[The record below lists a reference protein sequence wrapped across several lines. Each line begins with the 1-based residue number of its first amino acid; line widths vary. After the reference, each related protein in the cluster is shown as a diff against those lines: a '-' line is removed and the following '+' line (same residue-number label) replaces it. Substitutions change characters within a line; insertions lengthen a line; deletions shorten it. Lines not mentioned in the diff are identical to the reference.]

1 MEVTGLL
8 CKIGTNAKLYGVTSQ
23 QTVCFLH
30 PKLYDVC
37 IVTNRLPL
45 HTTQNFLHRN
55 TATMFMAPLH
65 SYIKLFQDNR

>member
-23 QTVCFLH
+23 KTMCVFCIRICMM
-30 PKLYDVC
+30 C
-37 IVTNRLPL
+37 IVTIRLPL
-45 HTTQNFLHRN
+45 HITQNFLHRN
-55 TATMFMAPLH
+55 TAMMFMAPLH